1 MAPKDAMASKQ
12 IQIGLI
18 NEPDGII
25 RMDIDPD
32 GIAEL
37 AASIREVGQLQAILV
52 RPRGSRYEIVFGHRR
67 FLACQRL
74 GMARILATVREL
86 DDVQVALMRA
96 TENIERLDISPI
108 EEAAVYQH
116 LCEQLGMS
124 IDDIGK
130 KMGKSPS
137 IVRRRLDLLRMP
149 ANLQQAIH
157 HGKIGYSVA
166 EALWSLGDLSA
177 IEYYLPFA
185 IEHGATLEVVR
196 GWVKDHRDELRRQE
210 GGPVRGGGF
219 ANPMEARPVYVACD
233 LCRGAMEIGHET
245 VIRTCPTCTNILSK
259 TREEVP

>member
-1 MAPKDAMASKQ
+1 MALTVATAPTK
-12 IQIGLI
+12 IEINLI
-18 NEPDGII
+18 DEPEGII

-32 GIAEL
+32 GVIDL
-37 AASIREVGQLQAILV
+37 AASIKEIGLLQAILV
-52 RPRGSRYEIVFGHRR
+52 RPRDGRYEVVFGHRR

-74 GMARILATVREL
+74 GMSRILATVREL
-86 DDVQVALMRA
+86 DDIQVALMRA
-96 TENIERLDISPI
+96 TENIERIDISPI

-116 LCEQLGMS
+116 LHEQLGLS
-124 IDDIGK
+124 IDAIGQ

-157 HGKIGYSVA
+157 QGKIGYSVA
-166 EALWSLGDLSA
+166 EALWSLGDTSA
-177 IEYYLPFA
+177 IDYYLPFA

-196 GWVKDHRDELRRQE
+196 GWVRDHKDELRRQE

-219 ANPMEARPVYVACD
+219 ANPMEACPVYVACD

-245 VIRTCPTCTNILSK
+245 VIRACPTCTNILSK
-259 TREEVP
+259 TQEEV